1 MSLLKD
7 GEAWKLHH
15 GDCIPHMLEGK
26 GGDAGGMPA
35 ESVDFAV
42 FSPP

>member
-1 MSLLKD
+1 MSQLIPD
-7 GEAWKLHH
+7 GQKWHLYQ
-15 GDCIPHMLEGK
+15 GDCIPHMQGK
-26 GGDAGGMPA
+26 GDAGGMPA